1 MRAGSQAQ
9 PSRTSRTSLMSRPLR
24 SAAIAAA
31 LLAGFAT
38 TESPAQTADEPG
50 TYATPAAVS
59 DAWTYGLE
67 VATPRAISV
76 DNVWYWY
83 MPYKVTND
91 TGADRLFV
99 PEVTLTNDHGEIL
112 TAGRRIPPAVFN
124 AVADRLANPLLESP
138 DDVVGTLLQG
148 RDFAKESVAIWPVSP
163 LDIDEFTVFFAGAD
177 GEVRPLVSPSTG
189 EPVMV
194 PATDPVTGEVMTDA
208 DGQPLQRPVLMQRN
222 RAFVFATPG
231 TAVSPELQPVRLLRE
246 YAVMR

>member
-1 MRAGSQAQ
+1 MRARNPPFRS
-9 PSRTSRTSLMSRPLR
+9 SRPASL
-24 SAAIAAA
+24 AAA
-31 LLAGFAT
+31 TLTASLLAGHAAT
-38 TESPAQTADEPG
+38 AAPATDEPG

-59 DAWTYGLE
+59 DAWAYGLE

-76 DNVWYWY
+76 GSRWYWY
-83 MPYKVTND
+83 MPYRVTND

-99 PEVTLTNDHGEIL
+99 PEITITNDHGEIV
-112 TAGRRIPPAVFN
+112 TAGRRVPPSVFN

-148 RDFAKESVAIWPVSP
+148 RDFARESVAIWPVSP

-177 GEVRPLVSPSTG
+177 GEVRPLVSPRTG

-194 PATDPVTGEVMTDA
+194 PATDPVTGEALTDA

-222 RAFVFATPG
+222 RALVFATPG
-231 TAVSPELQPVRLLRE
+231 TAVSPDLQPVRPVRE

>member
-1 MRAGSQAQ
+1 MRA
-9 PSRTSRTSLMSRPLR
+9 RTPFC
-24 SAAIAAA
+24 SAPRLAAA
-31 LLAGFAT
+31 LASALIAG
-38 TESPAQTADEPG
+38 QTATAAPAKEDPG
-50 TYATPAAVS
+50 TYATPAAVT
-59 DAWTYGLE
+59 DAWTYGLK
-67 VATPRAISV
+67 VATPQAIEV
-76 DNVWYWY
+76 DRTWYWY
-83 MPYKVTND
+83 MPYQVTNE

-99 PEVTLTNDHGEIL
+99 PEVTITNDHGEIL

-163 LDIDEFTVFFAGAD
+163 LDIDMFTVFFAGAD
-177 GEVRPLVSPSTG
+177 GEVRPLISPRTG

-194 PATDPVTGEVMTDA
+194 PATDPVTGEVVNQA
-208 DGQPLQRPVLMQRN
+208 DGQPLLRPVLMQRN

-231 TAVSPELQPVRLLRE
+231 TAVTPDLQPVRPVRE